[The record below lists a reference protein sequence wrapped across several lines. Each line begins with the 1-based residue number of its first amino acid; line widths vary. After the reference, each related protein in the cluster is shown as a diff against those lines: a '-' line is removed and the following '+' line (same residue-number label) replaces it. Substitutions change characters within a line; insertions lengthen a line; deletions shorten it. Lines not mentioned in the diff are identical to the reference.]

1 MTSAAIELDE
11 DVIDLM
17 RQDDRPIGQTP
28 KELIVCEL
36 YRRGTISSGRGAE
49 LLGISL
55 IDFIQ
60 HTSDLGIPFFDMT
73 DEEWERERQTIEA
86 LWSAQCGPQ

>member
-1 MTSAAIELDE
+1 MSSVAIELDE

-17 RQDDRPIGQTP
+17 RQDDRPIGQTA
-28 KELIVCEL
+28 KELIVFEL
-36 YRRGTISSGRGAE
+36 YRRGTLSSGRGAE
-49 LLGISL
+49 LLGMSL

-60 HTSDLGIPFFDMT
+60 HTSQLGIPFFDMT

-86 LWSAQCGPQ
+86 LWSA